1 MHVQLPARTQSNN
14 TSHLQSGA
22 SSLPGLHVAVLPT
35 TPPSCTRTIR
45 ALHHTHLVHAAYT
58 SLVYSHHPRA
68 PPHTSG
74 ARSLHLPRV
83 LAPSA
88 RSTTHIWCTQ
98 LTPPSCTR
106 TIRALHP
113 THLVHAAAATIP
125 EFRRHVLCRLHST
138 RTGTVAVTS
147 SWPDQWIPPSL
158 GTLDIAQGG
167 DAIARPRAPGSRTSV
182 SAVACVRVIGR
193 SKTAAAPTVHTLA
206 SLAVAVCVRAGPR
219 QSSCTATLTGTP

>member
-1 MHVQLPARTQSNN
+1 LHSHITLFARRHAETCMQLDTRTASYLHALNQTTPVTCKAEPAR
-14 TSHLQSGA
+14 
-22 SSLPGLHVAVLPT
+22 SLACMWL
-35 TPPSCTRTIR
+35 SCQ
-45 ALHHTHLVHAAYT
+45 
-58 SLVYSHHPRA
+58 
-68 PPHTSG
+68 
-74 ARSLHLPRV
+74 LHLPRV

-106 TIRALHP
+106 TIRALHH
-113 THLVHAAAATIP
+113 THLVHAAAAGIP

-147 SWPDQWIPPSL
+147 SWPDQWIPSSL